1 MANPQNLVSFKKGQ
15 SGNPNGRPKKYVTL
29 LKESG
34 YNMTEI
40 GITIKKMLA
49 MNIDQLKEIFDN
61 PESSILEKT
70 IAGAMNKSLKNG
82 SLYSIETLLSRVF
95 GKPKESADIKQD
107 TEITIKFAN
116 GDYPTDSTRGA
127 EKSITEQGEV

>member
-1 MANPQNLVSFKKGQ
+1 MGNEKNLIPFQKGT

-40 GITIKKMLA
+40 GLTIRTMLA
-49 MNIDQLKEIFDN
+49 MNIWELKEVFDN
-61 PESSILEKT
+61 PQSTILEKT
-70 IAGAMNKSLKNG
+70 VAGAMRKSLEKG

-95 GKPKESADIKQD
+95 GKPKETSDVKQD

-116 GDYPTDSTRGA
+116 GDYFTESAQGTREGTA
-127 EKSITEQGEV
+127 E